1 MDKFVI
7 DGGRN
12 LRGSVDISGAKNAVL
27 PIMAATII
35 ASGKYKILNVPRL
48 KDTLTMKKLLEIVGA
63 KIHYSDNTMEIDSTN
78 CNTPVAPYDLVKT
91 MRASFYVLGPFL
103 SRFEEAHVSLPGGCA
118 WGPRPVNYHLQAI
131 EAMGGEIDLSDGMI
145 VAKGRMKGAS
155 ITFENSSV
163 GATGNT
169 LMAAVLA
176 EGKTII
182 NNAAKEPEIVS
193 LCHFLEKMG
202 AEIKGVGTSE
212 LIISGKKN
220 LNADIEYTIISDRVE
235 AGTFLLAAA
244 STYGDVTLTNV
255 NPSHLKILLSMLK
268 EAGFNLEISPNT
280 IRIQSVQD
288 SIKPINMETQ
298 IYPGFPTDL
307 QAQWMAL
314 MSIADGKSIIIENV
328 YKDRFTHIAE
338 LNRFG
343 AKIDLKQNY
352 AYIEGVRQLK
362 GAPVMSTDIRAS
374 ASLIIGALSA
384 EGNSQ
389 ISRIYHIDRGYEQIE
404 LKLKKL
410 GANIKRINSNL

>member
-103 SRFEEAHVSLPGGCA
+103 SRFGEAHVSLPGGCA

-145 VAKGRMKGAS
+145 VAKGRMKGTS

-202 AEIKGVGTSE
+202 AEIKGVGTSK

-220 LNADIEYTIISDRVE
+220 LNADIEYTIIPDRVE

-314 MSIADGKSIIIENV
+314 MTIADGKSIIIENV

-343 AKIDLKQNY
+343 AKIDIKHNY

-404 LKLKKL
+404 LKLKKI

>member
-103 SRFEEAHVSLPGGCA
+103 SRFGEAHVSLPGGCA

-145 VAKGRMKGAS
+145 VAKGRMKGTS

-202 AEIKGVGTSE
+202 AEIKGVGTSK

-220 LNADIEYTIISDRVE
+220 LNADIEYTIIPDRVE

-314 MSIADGKSIIIENV
+314 MTIADGKSIIIENV

-343 AKIDLKQNY
+343 AKIDLKHNY

-404 LKLKKL
+404 LKLKKI

>member
-103 SRFEEAHVSLPGGCA
+103 SRFGEAHVSLPGGCA

-220 LNADIEYTIISDRVE
+220 LNADIEYTIIPDRVE

>member
-63 KIHYSDNTMEIDSTN
+63 KIQYSDNTMEIDSTN

-103 SRFEEAHVSLPGGCA
+103 SRFGEAHVSLPGGCA

-145 VAKGRMKGAS
+145 VAKGRMKGTS

-220 LNADIEYTIISDRVE
+220 LNADIEYTIIPDRVE

-314 MSIADGKSIIIENV
+314 MSIADGKSRIIENV

-343 AKIDLKQNY
+343 AKIDLNQNY
-352 AYIEGVRQLK
+352 AYIEGVSQLT

-384 EGNSQ
+384 EGNSE
-389 ISRIYHIDRGYEQIE
+389 ISRIYHIDRGYEKIE
-404 LKLKKL
+404 LKLKKI

>member
-7 DGGRN
+7 DGGTN

-103 SRFEEAHVSLPGGCA
+103 SRFGEAHVSLPGGCA

-212 LIISGKKN
+212 LIISGKKD
-220 LNADIEYTIISDRVE
+220 LNADIEYTIIPDRVE

-255 NPSHLKILLSMLK
+255 DPSHLKILLSMLK

-288 SIKPINMETQ
+288 FIKPINMETQ

-314 MSIADGKSIIIENV
+314 MTIAGGKSIIIENV

-343 AKIDLKQNY
+343 AKIGLNQNY
-352 AYIEGVRQLK
+352 AYIEGVSQLR

-384 EGNSQ
+384 EGNTE
-389 ISRIYHIDRGYEQIE
+389 ISRIYHIDRGYEKIE
-404 LKLKKL
+404 LKLKKI